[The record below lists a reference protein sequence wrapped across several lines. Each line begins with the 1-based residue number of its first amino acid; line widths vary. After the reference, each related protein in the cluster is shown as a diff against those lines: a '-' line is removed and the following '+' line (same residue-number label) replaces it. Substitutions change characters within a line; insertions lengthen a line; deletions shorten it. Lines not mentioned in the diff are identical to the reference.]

1 MWWSGALALSVM
13 VFLGVVMGLW
23 LRTVK
28 DQGTAQE
35 HTGQAGA
42 PVEERVVSRFESPSE
57 EDALLLVKRA
67 LAVQGV
73 SQVAE
78 YFHLGSTSPDA
89 ALIFLRGME
98 QTDGVV
104 VGFEWLSSMDRNGL
118 LIDGVA
124 VNTRLGNKTRNRL
137 ALLTPDE
144 RGKWKIDF
152 DAFAR
157 TVSPSWSELLENES
171 GQGVVRVIVAK
182 DNYFN
187 GRFRDETEWEC
198 YGMVSPDTRSVMMGY
213 CRKGS
218 PQAAAMAKIVA
229 AGEGDAGM
237 RAVKRA
243 TLEIRHAPG
252 SEARQFEITR
262 VLAEDWVL
270 SAKPYD
276 ESFR

>member
-1 MWWSGALALSVM
+1 MWWSGVFALGVL
-13 VFLGVVMGLW
+13 VFLGVVVGLW
-23 LRTVK
+23 LRTAK
-28 DQGTAQE
+28 DQGSVVE
-35 HTGQAGA
+35 HKERAVP
-42 PVEERVVSRFESPSE
+42 PVEERVVSRFESPSQE
-57 EDALLLVKRA
+57 EALLLVKRA
-67 LAVQGV
+67 LAIQGV
-73 SQVAE
+73 AQVAE
-78 YFHLGSTSPDA
+78 YFHLGSSSPDA

-98 QTDGVV
+98 QTDGLVE
-104 VGFEWLSSMDRNGL
+104 GYEWLSSMDRNGL

-157 TVSPSWSELLENES
+157 TVSPPWKELLENAS
-171 GQGVVRVIVAK
+171 GQGVVRVIVAR

-187 GRFRDETEWEC
+187 GQFRNEAEWDC
-198 YGMVSPDTRSVMMGY
+198 YGMVSPDTRAVMMGY

-218 PQAAAMAKIVA
+218 PQAAAMAKIVSA
-229 AGEGDAGM
+229 AEVAG
-237 RAVKRA
+237 AQSVKRA
-243 TLEIRHAPG
+243 TLEIRHSPG

-270 SAKPYD
+270 SATPYD